1 MLLKAN
7 CENVYM
13 TQNSRVCLLTGNIL
27 YVRPNIYIFE
37 NKKIE
42 IFYKDTDQTNRWAF
56 ADILCVSLF
65 LKNELKKYWNDRLP

>member
-37 NKKIE
+37 NKKIVRYLQRYRPNQQVV
-42 IFYKDTDQTNRWAF
+42 I

-65 LKNELKKYWNDRLP
+65 RKEDELKNTGMMEF

>member
-27 YVRPNIYIFE
+27 YVRPNIYIFG
-37 NKKIE
+37 NKKIVR
-42 IFYKDTDQTNRWAF
+42 YLQRYRPNQQVVF
-56 ADILCVSLF
+56 ADILYF
-65 LKNELKKYWNDRLP
+65 FILKKWIKNNGMMEL